1 MALEV
6 TVKKWG
12 NSLGIVIPSETADK
26 LGIKP
31 EEIISIEIHKE
42 KNALKDLFGTLPFKK
57 PTRQILKEARE
68 ELEST
73 WMP

>member
-6 TVKKWG
+6 TVKRWG
-12 NSLGIVIPSETADK
+12 NSLGVVIPSETADK

-31 EEIISIEIHKE
+31 EETISIEIHKE
-42 KNALKDLFGTLPFKK
+42 KNVLKDLFGALPFKK
-57 PTRQILKEARE
+57 PTNQILKEARE
-68 ELEST
+68 ELESK

>member
-31 EEIISIEIHKE
+31 EETISIEIHKE
-42 KNALKDLFGTLPFKK
+42 KNALKDLFGALPFKK
-57 PTRQILKEARE
+57 PTRQILMEVRKK
-68 ELEST
+68 SIS
-73 WMP
+73 